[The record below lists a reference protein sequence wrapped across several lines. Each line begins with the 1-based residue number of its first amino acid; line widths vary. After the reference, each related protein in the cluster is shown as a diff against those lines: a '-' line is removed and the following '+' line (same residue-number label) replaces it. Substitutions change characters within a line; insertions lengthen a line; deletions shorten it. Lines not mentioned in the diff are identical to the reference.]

1 MIDKKKISARGLL
14 LTGVAAVVFVAFMG
28 SAFLFSSSDAT
39 GGWVFIKQQPVVTV
53 SPSPT
58 PYKRKTN
65 VTIAGSGFE
74 PNQEIGIRIMMG
86 GVLSDISFLI
96 KPRPVPN
103 EFGAFASTWK
113 LNREIRR
120 KLLKAAT
127 AYTLSV
133 VDAEGNTIA
142 HAPMVM
148 DKAKKKKKKK

>member
-1 MIDKKKISARGLL
+1 VNYDVNHVVRYLIAVMVNDYTPRMYAMIALAKSNTYKITSPP
-14 LTGVAAVVFVAFMG
+14 
-28 SAFLFSSSDAT
+28 
-39 GGWVFIKQQPVVTV
+39 IIVTV

-148 DKAKKKKKKK
+148 DKAKKKKKKKK